1 MPRQPLLRDEQIIYD
16 SIKAIRAIPQADI
29 EFMLQKIGGPFAGT
43 FRLSGPWGDHHYY
56 IKVVPK
62 LTPTLADLVIHQ
74 IKTSPAPKNSSPL
87 LISHYISPQM
97 AALLKHK
104 EIEYADC
111 SGNLYLNQ
119 MPLYIEIGGQKHPPK
134 PPGADRLFRPAG
146 LKLIYLLLHNPK
158 AINATYRAL
167 ADDAGI
173 ALGAIGDLFAEL
185 EKRGNLSTDDQ
196 GNRQLN
202 AIEEL
207 LQRWQL
213 GYLETLR
220 PKLFLQRCQLTPGYS
235 IKQIPELLQQAT
247 NGKQI
252 LLGGGLGAALLTSGF
267 QPQSAVLYLHPELQ
281 LKTMLQLHLIPD
293 PGGPITLLQ
302 SFGQQCS
309 WSGWQ
314 PEGLTL
320 ADPLLT
326 FAELQGS
333 NTDQVADKLYRQYL
347 SPRLVSGHA

>member
-1 MPRQPLLRDEQIIYD
+1 MLRKPLLKDEQIIHD
-16 SIKAIRAIPQADI
+16 SIKSIRTIPQAKI
-29 EFMLQKIGGPFAGT
+29 EVMLQKIGGPFAGT
-43 FRLSGPWGDHHYY
+43 FRLSGPWGDRHYY
-56 IKVVPK
+56 IKVIPK
-62 LTPTLADLVIHQ
+62 LTPTLADLVVHQ
-74 IKTSPAPKNSSPL
+74 IKTSPAPQNASPL

-97 AALLKHK
+97 AALLKQK
-104 EIEYADC
+104 GIEYADC
-111 SGNLYLNQ
+111 AGNLYLNQ

-146 LKLIYLLLHNPK
+146 LKLIYLLLRNRQ

-173 ALGAIGDLFAEL
+173 ALGAIGDLFSEL
-185 EKRGNLSTDDQ
+185 EKRSNLTTDAQ
-196 GNRQLN
+196 GKRQLR
-202 AIEEL
+202 ATEEL

-220 PKLFLQRCQLTPGYS
+220 PKLLLQRCQLAPGYS
-235 IKQIPELLQQAT
+235 VEQIPQLLQQLA

-252 LLGGGLGAALLTSGF
+252 LIGGELGAALLTSKF
-267 QPQSAVLYLHPELQ
+267 QPQSAILYLHPELQ

-293 PGGPITLLQ
+293 PDGEITLMQ
-302 SFGQQCS
+302 PFGQQCG

-314 PEGLTL
+314 PDGLTL

-326 FAELQGS
+326 FAELYGS
-333 NTDQVADKLYRQYL
+333 TTDQVADKLYRQYL
-347 SPRLVSGHA
+347 TPRLGS

>member
-1 MPRQPLLRDEQIIYD
+1 
-16 SIKAIRAIPQADI
+16 
-29 EFMLQKIGGPFAGT
+29 LQKSGGPFSGT
-43 FRLSGPWGDHHYY
+43 FRLSGPWGDKHYY

-97 AALLKHK
+97 AALLKQK

-111 SGNLYLNQ
+111 AGNLYLNQ
-119 MPLYIEIGGQKHPPK
+119 MPLYIEIGGQKHAPK
-134 PPGADRLFRPAG
+134 PPGSDRLFRTAG
-146 LKLIYLLLHNPK
+146 LKLIYLFLRNRQT
-158 AINATYRAL
+158 INATYRTL

-173 ALGAIGDLFAEL
+173 ALGAIGDLFSEL
-185 EKRGNLSTDDQ
+185 EKRGNLTTDDQ
-196 GNRQLN
+196 GKRQLQ

-207 LQRWQL
+207 LQRWQI

-220 PKLFLQRCQLTPGYS
+220 PKLLLQRCQLTPGFS
-235 IKQIPELLQQAT
+235 VNQLPEQLQKLAD
-247 NGKQI
+247 GKRI
-252 LLGGGLGAALLTSGF
+252 LIGGELGAAMLTSKF
-267 QPQSAVLYLHPELQ
+267 QPQSAVLYLQPEIQ

-293 PGGPITLLQ
+293 PDGEITLLQ
-302 SFGQQCS
+302 PFGQQCG
-309 WSGWQ
+309 WNGWQ

-326 FAELQGS
+326 FAELYGS
-333 NTDQVADKLYRQYL
+333 NTDQVADKLYHQYL
-347 SPRLVSGHA
+347 LPKLGN